1 MKVFHKSL
9 FRPGRPG
16 RAVSRAN
23 VPAQGAPQGS
33 PRDNASGK
41 RRRARVLAVVLGCL
55 VVLGAVSALGAR
67 SYLAGGLLTVSRL
80 EVTGNRHWNSS
91 LLLEQAGLE
100 IGQRFHEIPF
110 RAARRNLLRLPGIE
124 SATLRYVP
132 GGRLRLEVREADVVA
147 QRGTSTG
154 WRGLTPGGE
163 WMPLSDRAPEDAP
176 ILEGKGLSAQSE
188 RRAALFL
195 ASVRKSYPDVFAGF
209 SQIAL
214 SRGEMPEADVYWR
227 DGRVKLRLDCGDVSL
242 RSLEY
247 LGELLR
253 REQASWPEGAT
264 VDLRVEGYAYVL

>member
-1 MKVFHKSL
+1 MKVFRKS
-9 FRPGRPG
+9 FR
-16 RAVSRAN
+16 RAAPHGN
-23 VPAQGAPQGS
+23 VPAQGGPQGS
-33 PRDNASGK
+33 PRDNAQGK
-41 RRRARVLAVVLGCL
+41 RRRARAKWLLLGSLAL
-55 VVLGAVSALGAR
+55 ASAALFFAGR
-67 SYLAGGLLTVSRL
+67 SYRAGGLLTVSRL
-80 EVTGNRHWNSS
+80 EVSGNRHWGSS

-132 GGRLRLEVREADVVA
+132 GGRLRLEIREADIVA
-147 QRGTSTG
+147 QRGTASG

-163 WMPLSDRAPEDAP
+163 WMPLSDRTPEDAP
-176 ILEGKGLSAQSE
+176 VLEGRGLTARAE
-188 RRAALFL
+188 RRAALYL
-195 ASVRKSYPDVFAGF
+195 ASVRRRYPDVFAGF
-209 SQIAL
+209 SQVAL
-214 SRGEMPEADVYWR
+214 SRGDVPEADVYWR
-227 DGRVKLRLDCGDVSL
+227 DGRVKLRLDCGDASL

>member
-1 MKVFHKSL
+1 MKVFRKS
-9 FRPGRPG
+9 FR
-16 RAVSRAN
+16 RAASRAT
-23 VPAQGAPQGS
+23 VPAQGAPQAS
-33 PRDNASGK
+33 PRDQAQG
-41 RRRARVLAVVLGCL
+41 RRRRVRGTALLLGTLALASA
-55 VVLGAVSALGAR
+55 AVFLGAR
-67 SYLAGGLLTVSRL
+67 AYLAGGLLTVSRL
-80 EVTGNRHWNSS
+80 EVSGNRHWSAA

-124 SATLRYVP
+124 SVTLRYVP
-132 GGRLRLEVREADVVA
+132 GGRLRLEVREADIVA
-147 QRGTSTG
+147 QRGTAAG

-163 WMPLSDRAPEDAP
+163 WMALSDRAPEDAP
-176 ILEGKGLSAQSE
+176 VLEGRGLSARAE
-188 RRAALFL
+188 RRAAHYL
-195 ASVRKSYPDVFAGF
+195 ASVRRRYPDVFAGF

-214 SRGEMPEADVYWR
+214 SRGGRDDAPEADVYWR
-227 DGRVKLRLDCGDVSL
+227 DGRVKLRLDCGDASL